1 MMKTMRCIYAAA
13 LGAVITGGALGAAKA
28 AVVTSEFAF
37 NDGGNTDLVIS
48 SGNGRVNLLSPMLSG
63 TLEDYAFW
71 VDAESFA
78 FSSPRA
84 LRLRLDLRRDDPGGI
99 LYETSLATV
108 EYTQSDFVGLD
119 ERIIASG
126 DTFLKR
132 IWDLSDFDLDVTAGE
147 DLAIRFTTNPAIG
160 LLINDTNRAG
170 AIPSPAEQNLALGSF
185 VTTQQTATQ
194 SLIYQLTVA
203 DGAVSA
209 VPVPAALPMM
219 LTGIAAFFGFGMRR
233 RRKVGAA

>member
-1 MMKTMRCIYAAA
+1 MMKTMKCIYAAA
-13 LGAVITGGALGAAKA
+13 LAAVITGGALSEAKA

-37 NDGGNTDLVIS
+37 NDGGNTALQIS
-48 SGNGRVNLLSPMLSG
+48 SGNGRVNLLSPSLSG

-71 VDAESFA
+71 VDADSFA
-78 FSSPRA
+78 FGVPRA
-84 LRLRLDLRRDDPGGI
+84 LRLRLDLRRDDPGGV

-119 ERIIASG
+119 SRMIANG

-132 IWDLSDFDLDVTAGE
+132 IWDLSSFDLDVTAGE
-147 DLAIRFTTNPAIG
+147 DLAVRFTTNPAIG
-160 LLINDTNRAG
+160 LLVNDSRVDG
-170 AIPSPAEQNLALGSF
+170 AVPQPAEQNLALGSF
-185 VTTQQTATQ
+185 VTTQQTANQ

-203 DGAVSA
+203 DNAVAA

-219 LTGIAAFFGFGMRR
+219 LTGIAGLFGFSMRR
-233 RRKVGAA
+233 KRKVGSA